1 MKLRWTF
8 DYRAVMATICAAV
21 FTFCMLKYFEPVEA
35 IQYESSGNLS
45 IPSIDLNSDV
55 VKLSLEDGKL
65 NTPRIVVGSYSR
77 HKNTTLLIGHASSVF
92 SKLSNVKIGDEIDY
106 QDSTYNIYKTQIIE
120 KSAISMKELLS
131 KNERETIILM
141 TCYGQ
146 MYGDDASHRLIIF
159 ASRA

>member
-106 QDSTYNIYKTQIIE
+106 QDSTYNIYKTQVIE

-159 ASRA
+159 ASKA